1 MIIIKSQDEIELMRE
16 AASATA
22 QILADLEQII
32 QPGITTKDVDAYV
45 EERILQYKMIPAFKG
60 YSGYPA
66 SACVSVNQQVVHG
79 IPSKKRKL
87 LEGDIVSVDM
97 GTIFKKYYSDAARTY
112 PVGTVDKEARR
123 LIDVTKESFFRGLAF
138 CKPGYRLS
146 DISHAIQTYVEAAGF
161 SVVREYVGHGIGRN
175 MHEEPQIPNYGA
187 PGRGPRLVP
196 GMVLAI
202 EPMVNMGSYDVFVLE
217 DDWTVETI
225 DGKMSAHYEN
235 TVVITEDEPMLLT
248 L

>member
-1 MIIIKSQDEIELMRE
+1 M
-16 AASATA
+16 
-22 QILADLEQII
+22 
-32 QPGITTKDVDAYV
+32 
-45 EERILQYKMIPAFKG
+45 
-60 YSGYPA
+60 
-66 SACVSVNQQVVHG
+66 
-79 IPSKKRKL
+79 
-87 LEGDIVSVDM
+87 
-97 GTIFKKYYSDAARTY
+97 
-112 PVGTVDKEARR
+112 
-123 LIDVTKESFFRGLAF
+123 
-138 CKPGYRLS
+138 
-146 DISHAIQTYVEAAGF
+146 
-161 SVVREYVGHGIGRN
+161 VREYVGHGIGRN